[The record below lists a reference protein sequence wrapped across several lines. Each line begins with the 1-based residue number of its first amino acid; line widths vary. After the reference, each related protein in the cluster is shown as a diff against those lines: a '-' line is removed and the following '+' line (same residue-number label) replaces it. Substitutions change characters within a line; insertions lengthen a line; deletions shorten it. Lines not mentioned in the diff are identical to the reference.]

1 MRYKVIKYL
10 YGTIEL
16 DNQNV
21 LSIYIFKQDDNHF
34 IVNPSNDIPRLIC
47 ADDEYKALSK
57 YMFKYTDIRVL
68 PISNFDFHILSKKMI
83 YNVKRKD
90 LLKNE

>member
-1 MRYKVIKYL
+1 MRYKVIRYL

-16 DNQNV
+16 DNQNE

-47 ADDEYKALSK
+47 ADDWYKALSK
-57 YMFKYTDIRVL
+57 YIVKYTDITIIPMYRFN
-68 PISNFDFHILSKKMI
+68 SYILSKKMI